1 MKIMQDSMA
10 HPSLAAPVDLPSWK
24 TITATVCAILLALLF
39 LVAGVWKTTDP
50 FGASA
55 RLAQAKVPGDLSL
68 PAAVLL
74 GAAEL
79 FSAILLL
86 IPRFRRW
93 GAWLTGLMLVAFM
106 LYIGYFYNEL
116 RGEECQCFPWL
127 KRSVGPGFFIGDG
140 LMLLLAVLSGLWS
153 KPAGTFRGAAMIL
166 AGVAV
171 FSAASFGIALSQN
184 SGTKAPDLITVDG
197 KPTSLAV
204 GKVFLFFYDPE
215 CGHCDAAAK
224 KMARHTWKD
233 DTRIIGIATRQPQFA
248 ADFMR
253 DTKLKAGNSP
263 DLALLKKTFPFG
275 DPPYGVLL
283 ENGRQKAALP
293 IFDDHEPEQMLRKLG
308 FIE

>member
-1 MKIMQDSMA
+1 MA
-10 HPSLAAPVDLPSWK
+10 HPGLAAPVDLPSWK

-68 PAAVLL
+68 AAAVLL
-74 GAAEL
+74 GAGEL
-79 FSAILLL
+79 FSAVLLL

-140 LMLLLAVLSGLWS
+140 LMLLLAALAGLWS
-153 KPAGTFRGAAMIL
+153 KPSGTLRGAAMIL
-166 AGVAV
+166 AGIAA
-171 FSAASFGIALSQN
+171 FSAASYGLALSQN
-184 SGTKAPDLITVDG
+184 SGVKAPDLITVDG
-197 KPTSLAV
+197 KPTSLAA
-204 GKVFLFFYDPE
+204 GKVFLYFYDPE
-215 CGHCDAAAK
+215 CGHCDAAARQ
-224 KMARHTWKD
+224 MAKHKWKE

-253 DTKLKAGNSP
+253 DTKLKAGNST

-293 IFDDHEPEQMLRKLG
+293 IFDGKEPEQTLRKLG

>member
-1 MKIMQDSMA
+1 MA

-39 LVAGVWKTTDP
+39 LVAGVWKSTDP

-74 GAAEL
+74 GAGEL
-79 FSAILLL
+79 FSAALLL

-153 KPAGTFRGAAMIL
+153 KPAGTLRGAAMIL
-166 AGVAV
+166 AGIAV
-171 FSAASFGIALSQN
+171 FSASSYGVALSRN
-184 SGTKAPDLITVDG
+184 SGAKAPDLITADG
-197 KPTSLAV
+197 KPTSLAA
-204 GKVFLFFYDPE
+204 GKVFLYFYDPE
-215 CGHCDAAAK
+215 CGHCDAAARQ
-224 KMARHTWKD
+224 MAKHTWKE

-253 DTKLKAGNSP
+253 DTKLKAANSP

-275 DPPYGVLL
+275 DPPYGILL

-293 IFDDHEPEQMLRKLG
+293 IFDNHEPEQTLRKLG

>member
-1 MKIMQDSMA
+1 MA

-74 GAAEL
+74 GAGEL

-93 GAWLTGLMLVAFM
+93 GALLTGLMLVAFM
-106 LYIGYFYNEL
+106 IYIGYFYNEL
-116 RGEECQCFPWL
+116 RGEECRCFPWL

-140 LMLLLAVLSGLWS
+140 LMLLLAVLAGLWS
-153 KPAGTFRGAAMIL
+153 KPAGTLRGAAMIL
-166 AGVAV
+166 AGIAV
-171 FSAASFGIALSQN
+171 VSAASYGVALSQN

-197 KPTSLAV
+197 KPTSLAA

-224 KMARHTWKD
+224 QMAKHTWKE

-253 DTKLKAGNSP
+253 DTKLRAANSS

-275 DPPYGVLL
+275 DPPYGILL

-293 IFDDHEPEQMLRKLG
+293 IFDDHEPEQTLRKLG